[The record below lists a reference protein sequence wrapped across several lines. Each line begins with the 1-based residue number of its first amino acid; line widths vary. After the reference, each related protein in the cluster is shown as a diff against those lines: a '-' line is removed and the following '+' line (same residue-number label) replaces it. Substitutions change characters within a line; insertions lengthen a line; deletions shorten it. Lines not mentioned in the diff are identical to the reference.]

1 MKITQSKPV
10 RMTFNEVIA
19 SSKKE
24 KLKKLKILNKKVK
37 HKLNLSEMCGRTV
50 PMRYGSTF

>member
-1 MKITQSKPV
+1 MERTKAT
-10 RMTFNEVIA
+10 RMTFNEVLA

-37 HKLNLSEMCGRTV
+37 HKLNLFEMCGRTI
-50 PMRYGSTF
+50 PMREGSTF